1 MSSLNLKD
9 HINSSL
15 MGTDTTGITGSP
27 WRVGDSISP
36 NIDHFR
42 NQSPSDIKAK
52 EWAKIIN
59 DLANSSRVSPV
70 TTTTTSDQVLVKPG
84 SKDRTLKFK
93 DIVFT
98 AYLPEEV
105 MQFFE
110 DDRDVTR
117 DELRL
122 LEIAHP
128 TEYSRIKRAWTNAWK
143 ELKALEAFEKD

>member
-1 MSSLNLKD
+1 MSNLNLKD

-15 MGTDTTGITGSP
+15 MGTDTTGITGLP
-27 WRVGDSISP
+27 WRVGDGISP

-42 NQSPSDIKAK
+42 NPVPSDIKAK
-52 EWAKIIN
+52 EWAKIMN
-59 DLANSSRVSPV
+59 DLMNSPSVSPV
-70 TTTTTSDQVLVKPG
+70 TTTSDQVLVKPG

-110 DDRDVTR
+110 DDRNVTR